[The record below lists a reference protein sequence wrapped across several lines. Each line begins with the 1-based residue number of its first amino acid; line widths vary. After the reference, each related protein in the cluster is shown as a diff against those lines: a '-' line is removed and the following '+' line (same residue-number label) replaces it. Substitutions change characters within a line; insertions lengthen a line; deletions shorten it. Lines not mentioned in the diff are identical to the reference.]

1 MNQVTINID
10 GMTCQG
16 CAKRVAKALQEVP
29 GVAEA
34 TVSLEA
40 RSATVS
46 TSTPVEPALLAAAV
60 EKKGYTARVAS

>member
-1 MNQVTINID
+1 MSQVTITVE

-34 TVSLEA
+34 TVSLDA
-40 RSATVS
+40 RTATVS
-46 TSTPVEPALLAAAV
+46 TTTPVEPALLAAAV
-60 EKKGYTARVAS
+60 EKKGYTARVAQ